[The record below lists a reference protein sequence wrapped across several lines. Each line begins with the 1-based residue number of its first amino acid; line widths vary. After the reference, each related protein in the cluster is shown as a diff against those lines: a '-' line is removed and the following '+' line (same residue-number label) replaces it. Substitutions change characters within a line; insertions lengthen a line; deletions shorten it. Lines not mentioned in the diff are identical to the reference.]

1 VTERAVT
8 DPAVESA
15 SATPGWTVAGS
26 RRRIG
31 AMLLRHIYIL
41 RRSWPRVLEL
51 AYWPTMQ
58 LIIWGFISTFLHGQ
72 SNWIAQG
79 FGVLMAGVMLWD
91 VLFRGQLGFA
101 ISFLEEMWARNLA
114 NIYVSPLRPF
124 EHVTALI
131 SMSLLRAVI
140 GLAPASILA
149 ILLFQFSIYDL
160 GLPLIAF
167 FFNLMMLSWSVG
179 MLSVALL
186 MRYGLGAESLVW
198 FLIFL
203 LAPVSA
209 VYYPVSVLPDWL
221 IPIAMALPS
230 TNVFEGMRTV
240 LFEGRFDTQLFWHA
254 LGLNLLYLA
263 GGAFVFTA
271 GLRDARRRGRLFQ
284 VGE

>member
-1 VTERAVT
+1 MSDRALEHRPHR
-8 DPAVESA
+8 D
-15 SATPGWTVAGS
+15 WTVAGS
-26 RRRIG
+26 CRRIN
-31 AMLLRHIYIL
+31 AMLLRHLYIL
-41 RRSWPRVLEL
+41 RRSWPRILEL
-51 AYWPTMQ
+51 AYWPTIQ
-58 LIIWGFISTFLHGQ
+58 LMVWGLLSTFLYSQ
-72 SNWIAQG
+72 TDWVARA

-101 ISFLEEMWARNLA
+101 VSFLEEMWARNLA
-114 NIYVSPLRPF
+114 NIYVSPLRPA
-124 EHVTALI
+124 EHVATLI
-131 SMSLLRAVI
+131 CMSILRCVI
-140 GLAPASILA
+140 GLTPASLLA

-209 VYYPVSVLPDWL
+209 IYYPVSVLPDWL
-221 IPIAMALPS
+221 IPVAMAIPS
-230 TNVFEGMRTV
+230 TSVFEGMRAV
-240 LFEGRFDTQLFWHA
+240 MFEHRFDHHLFWQA
-254 LGLNLLYLA
+254 LWLNFVYLGVGGLI
-263 GGAFVFTA
+263 FVSA
-271 GLRDARRRGRLFQ
+271 LRDARRRGRLFQ